1 LFCCGIFLEIIMES
15 IKKLLIASVISL
27 ASCASMAAEHQ
38 DKPVRIAAPFE
49 IKGADPALSGDIL
62 LRMDV
67 VETLVEV
74 NDRAEPIPALAQS
87 WQVSA
92 DGLRWQLQLR
102 DNVRFHDGSPLNAS
116 AVVKSLNTARSKA
129 GLLDKTPISDISG
142 ERQIVTLT
150 LREPFT
156 PLLSVLAESRSQI
169 LALASWDAQ
178 GNITRIIGSGP
189 FMLTSFQPPQSLV
202 VKRFDDYWG
211 EKPAIT
217 AASYLSS
224 GRAETR
230 ALLAESGDADYVF
243 NLDAASRQR
252 LARKPTLQLPTIPV
266 PRTLMLKLNLG
277 DPLLAEQTVRE
288 AISMAIDRNA
298 LAMAVLRYP
307 GAASQLFPPNMGEWH
322 NSQLQPLQFTPQQA
336 VQQLQAAGW
345 KKGEDGVLVRN
356 GQRFSLTLLTFPDRP
371 ELPLMAMVIQQQLR
385 KVGIEVKINATSASE
400 IPAQHHSNR
409 LQLALFSRNFALT
422 PDPTGT
428 LLQDYAA
435 NGGDW
440 GAMNWH
446 PAGFSAALH
455 TLTQSTDVTARAQ
468 ARNVITAS
476 LQQDLPVI
484 PVAWYQQS
492 AAINSK
498 LKNVTLDPFERH
510 FGLRH
515 MRWEQ

>member
-1 LFCCGIFLEIIMES
+1 MES
-15 IKKLLIASVISL
+15 IKKLLIASAISL

-102 DNVRFHDGSPLNAS
+102 DNVRFHDGSPLNAA

-142 ERQIVTLT
+142 EGQIVTLT

-476 LQQDLPVI
+476 LQQNLPVI
-484 PVAWYQQS
+484 PIAWYQQS

>member
-1 LFCCGIFLEIIMES
+1 MES
-15 IKKLLIASVISL
+15 IKKLFIASAISL

-102 DNVRFHDGSPLNAS
+102 DNVRFHDGSPLNAA

-142 ERQIVTLT
+142 EGQIVTLT

-189 FMLTSFQPPQSLV
+189 FMLTSFQPPQSLA

-455 TLTQSTDVTARAQ
+455 TLTQSTDATARAQ

>member
-1 LFCCGIFLEIIMES
+1 MKS
-15 IKKLLIASVISL
+15 MKKLLIATALGL
-27 ASCASMAAEHQ
+27 ASCASLAASHQ
-38 DKPVRIAAPFE
+38 ENTVRIAAPFE

-74 NDRAEPIPALAQS
+74 DAYAEPVPALAAS
-87 WQVSA
+87 WQVSD
-92 DGLRWQLQLR
+92 DGLRWQFVLR
-102 DNVRFHDGSPLNAS
+102 DNVRFHDGSPLNAQ

-142 ERQIVTLT
+142 EGQVVNIR

-169 LALASWDAQ
+169 LALSSWDQQ
-178 GNITRIIGSGP
+178 GNITQIIGSGP
-189 FMLTSFQPPQSLV
+189 FMLTAFQPPQSLT
-202 VKRFDDYWG
+202 VKRFEDYWG
-211 EKPAIT
+211 KKPQIA

-252 LARKPTLQLPTIPV
+252 LARKPGLQIPAILV

-277 DPLLAEQTVRE
+277 DPLLAELPVRE

-298 LAMAVLRYP
+298 MAMAVLRYP
-307 GAASQLFPPNMGEWH
+307 GAATQLFPQNMGEWH
-322 NSQLQPLQFTPQQA
+322 NAALQPLQYQPERA
-336 VQQLQAAGW
+336 VQRLKQAGW
-345 KKGEDGVLVRN
+345 QAGSDGVLTRN
-356 GQRFSLTLLTFPDRP
+356 GQRLSVTLLTFPDRP

-385 KVGIEVKINATSASE
+385 KVGIEVKINSTNASE
-400 IPAQHHSNR
+400 IPAQHHSGQ
-409 LQLALFSRNFALT
+409 LQMALFSRNFALT

-428 LLQDYAA
+428 LVQDYAE

-455 TLTQSTDVTARAQ
+455 TLTQSTDAAARAQ
-468 ARNVITAS
+468 ARALITTA

-484 PVAWYQQS
+484 PIAWYQQS
-492 AAINSK
+492 AAINSQ
-498 LKNVTLDPFERH
+498 LKDVALDPFERH
-510 FGLRH
+510 FGLRNMH
-515 MRWEQ
+515 WEP

>member
-1 LFCCGIFLEIIMES
+1 MKS
-15 IKKLLIASVISL
+15 MKKLLIATALGL
-27 ASCASMAAEHQ
+27 ASCASLAAPHQ
-38 DKPVRIAAPFE
+38 ENTVRIAAPFE

-74 NDRAEPIPALAQS
+74 DAHAEPIPALAAS
-87 WQVSA
+87 WQVSD
-92 DGLRWQLQLR
+92 DGLRWQFVLR
-102 DNVRFHDGSPLNAS
+102 DNVRFHDGSPLNAQ

-142 ERQIVTLT
+142 EGQVVTIR

-169 LALASWDAQ
+169 LALSSWDQQ
-178 GNITRIIGSGP
+178 GNITQIIGSGP
-189 FMLTSFQPPQSLV
+189 FMLTGFQPPQSLA
-202 VKRFDDYWG
+202 VKRFEDYWG
-211 EKPAIT
+211 KKPQIA

-252 LARKPTLQLPTIPV
+252 LARKPTLQIPAIPV

-277 DPLLAEQTVRE
+277 DPLLAELPVRE

-298 LAMAVLRYP
+298 MAMAVLRYP
-307 GAASQLFPPNMGEWH
+307 GAATQLFPQNMGEWH
-322 NSQLQPLQFTPQQA
+322 NAALQPLQYQPEGAAQHLKQ
-336 VQQLQAAGW
+336 AGW
-345 KKGEDGVLVRN
+345 QAGSDGVLTRN
-356 GQRFSLTLLTFPDRP
+356 GQRLSVTLLTFPDRP

-385 KVGIEVKINATSASE
+385 KVGIEVKINSTNASE
-400 IPAQHHSNR
+400 IPAQHHSGQ
-409 LQLALFSRNFALT
+409 LQMALFSRNFALT

-428 LLQDYAA
+428 LLQDYAE

-446 PAGFSAALH
+446 PTGFSAALH
-455 TLTQSTDVTARAQ
+455 TLTQSTDLAARAQ
-468 ARNVITAS
+468 ARVLITTA
-476 LQQDLPVI
+476 LQQELPVI
-484 PVAWYQQS
+484 PIAWYQQS
-492 AAINSK
+492 AAINSQ
-498 LKNVTLDPFERH
+498 LKDVALDPFERH
-510 FGLRH
+510 FGLRNMH
-515 MRWEQ
+515 WEP

>member
-1 LFCCGIFLEIIMES
+1 MKS
-15 IKKLLIASVISL
+15 IKKMLIASAIGL
-27 ASCASMAAEHQ
+27 ASCASLAAEQQ
-38 DKPVRIAAPFE
+38 DKLVRIAAPFE

-74 NDRAEPIPALAQS
+74 NSHGEPIPALAQS

-92 DGLRWQLQLR
+92 DGLNWQLKLR
-102 DNVRFHDGSPLNAS
+102 DNVRFHDGSPLNAA

-129 GLLDKTPISDISG
+129 GLLDKTPITDISG
-142 ERQIVTLT
+142 EGQLVTIT

-189 FMLTSFQPPQSLV
+189 FVLTAFQPPQSLA
-202 VKRFDDYWG
+202 VKRFAEYWG
-211 EKPAIT
+211 EKPAIA

-252 LARKPTLQLPTIPV
+252 LARKPSLQLPAIPV

-277 DPLLAEQTVRE
+277 DPLLAEQPVRA

-307 GAASQLFPPNMGEWH
+307 GAASQLFPANMGEWH
-322 NSQLQPLQFTPQQA
+322 NSALQPLQFNPQQA
-336 VQQLQAAGW
+336 EKLLDAAGW
-345 KKGEDGVLVRN
+345 KKGADCVLVRD

-385 KVGIEVKINATSASE
+385 KIGIEVKINSTSASE

-446 PAGFSAALH
+446 PQGFSAALH
-455 TLTQSTDVTARAQ
+455 TLRQSTDAAARAQ
-468 ARNVITAS
+468 ARSVITTA

-484 PVAWYQQS
+484 PIAWYQQS

-498 LKNVTLDPFERH
+498 LKNVPLDPFERH
-510 FGLRH
+510 FGLRQ
-515 MRWEQ
+515 MQWEQ

>member
-1 LFCCGIFLEIIMES
+1 MKS
-15 IKKLLIASVISL
+15 MKNLLIASALGL
-27 ASCASMAAEHQ
+27 ASYASVAAEHQ
-38 DKPVRIAAPFE
+38 DKTVRIAAPFE
-49 IKGADPALSGDIL
+49 IKGADPGLSGDIL

-74 NDRAEPIPALAQS
+74 NERAEPIPALAQS

-92 DGLRWQLQLR
+92 DGLQWQFNLR
-102 DNVRFHDGSPLNAS
+102 PNVRFHDESPLDAA

-129 GLLDKTPISDISG
+129 GLLDKTPITAISG
-142 ERQIVTLT
+142 EGLHVTIT

-178 GNITRIIGSGP
+178 DNITRIIGSGP
-189 FMLTSFQPPQSLV
+189 FMLTSFQPPQSLAV
-202 VKRFDDYWG
+202 QRFDDYWG
-211 EKPAIT
+211 EKPAIA

-252 LARKPTLQLPTIPV
+252 LARKPALQLPAIPV
-266 PRTLMLKLNLG
+266 PRTLMLKLNAG
-277 DPLLAEQTVRE
+277 DPLLAEQPVRA

-307 GAASQLFPPNMGEWH
+307 GAATQLFPPNMGEWH
-322 NSQLQPLQFTPQQA
+322 NNALQPLQFNPQQA
-336 VQQLQAAGW
+336 AQQLQAAGW
-345 KKGEDGVLVRN
+345 KMGADGVLARN
-356 GQRFSLTLLTFPDRP
+356 GQRFSVTLLTFPDRP

-385 KVGIEVKINATSASE
+385 KVGIEVKINSTNASE

-428 LLQDYAA
+428 LLQDYAEK
-435 NGGDW
+435 GGDW

-455 TLTQSTDVTARAQ
+455 TLTQSTDTAERAQ
-468 ARNVITAS
+468 ARNLITAS

-484 PVAWYQQS
+484 PIAWYQQS

-510 FGLRH
+510 FGLRQ
-515 MRWEQ
+515 MQWEQ

>member
-1 LFCCGIFLEIIMES
+1 MKS
-15 IKKLLIASVISL
+15 MKKLLIATALGL
-27 ASCASMAAEHQ
+27 ASCASFAAQHQ
-38 DKPVRIAAPFE
+38 ENTVRIAAPFE

-74 NDRAEPIPALAQS
+74 NQRGEPIPALAKS
-87 WQVSA
+87 WQVSEN
-92 DGLRWQLQLR
+92 GLRWQLQLR
-102 DNVRFHDGSPLNAS
+102 DNVHFHDGSPLDAA

-129 GLLDKTPISDISG
+129 GLLDKTPITEISG
-142 ERQIVTLT
+142 EGQVVTIT

-169 LALASWDAQ
+169 LALSSWDAQ

-189 FMLTSFQPPQSLV
+189 FMLTAFQPPQSLA
-202 VKRFDDYWG
+202 VKRFEGYWG
-211 EKPAIT
+211 EKPYIA

-252 LARKPTLQLPTIPV
+252 LARKPALQLPAIPV

-277 DPLLAEQTVRE
+277 DPLLAEQPVRE
-288 AISMAIDRNA
+288 AISMAIDRYA

-322 NSQLQPLQFTPQQA
+322 NAALPPLSYQPDSAVTLLQK
-336 VQQLQAAGW
+336 AGW
-345 KKGEDGVLVRN
+345 QPGSDGVLTRN

-385 KVGIEVKINATSASE
+385 KIGIEVKINSTNASE
-400 IPAQHHSNR
+400 IPAQHHSGK

-428 LLQDYAA
+428 LLQDYAEK
-435 NGGDW
+435 GGDW

-446 PAGFSAALH
+446 PTGFSGALH
-455 TLTQSTDVTARAQ
+455 TLTQSTDASARAK
-468 ARNVITAS
+468 ARTLITSA

-484 PVAWYQQS
+484 PIAWYQQS
-492 AAINSK
+492 AAINSQ
-498 LKNVTLDPFERH
+498 LQNVALDPFERH
-510 FGLRH
+510 FGLRQL
-515 MRWEQ
+515 RWEP

>member
-1 LFCCGIFLEIIMES
+1 MKS
-15 IKKLLIASVISL
+15 MKKLLIVTALGL
-27 ASCASMAAEHQ
+27 ASCASLAAPHQ
-38 DKPVRIAAPFE
+38 ENTVRIAAPFE

-74 NDRAEPIPALAQS
+74 DAHAEPIPALAAS
-87 WQVSA
+87 WQVSD
-92 DGLRWQLQLR
+92 DGLRWQFVLR
-102 DNVRFHDGSPLNAS
+102 DNVRFHDGSPLNAQ

-142 ERQIVTLT
+142 EGQVVTIR

-169 LALASWDAQ
+169 LALSSWDQQ
-178 GNITRIIGSGP
+178 GNITQIIGSGP
-189 FMLTSFQPPQSLV
+189 FMLTGFQPPQSLA
-202 VKRFDDYWG
+202 VKRFEDYWG
-211 EKPAIT
+211 KKPQIA

-230 ALLAESGDADYVF
+230 ALLADSGDADYVF

-252 LARKPTLQLPTIPV
+252 LARKPTLQIPAIPV

-277 DPLLAEQTVRE
+277 DPLLAELPVRE

-298 LAMAVLRYP
+298 MAMAVLRYP
-307 GAASQLFPPNMGEWH
+307 GAATQLFPQNMGEWH
-322 NSQLQPLQFTPQQA
+322 NAALQPLQYQPERAAQHLKQ
-336 VQQLQAAGW
+336 AGW
-345 KKGEDGVLVRN
+345 QAGSDGVLTRN
-356 GQRFSLTLLTFPDRP
+356 GQRLSVTLLTFPDRP

-385 KVGIEVKINATSASE
+385 KVGIEVKINSTNASE
-400 IPAQHHSNR
+400 IPAQHHSGQ
-409 LQLALFSRNFALT
+409 LQMALFSRNFALT

-428 LLQDYAA
+428 LLQDYAE

-455 TLTQSTDVTARAQ
+455 TLTQSTDSAARAQ
-468 ARNVITAS
+468 ARVLITTA
-476 LQQDLPVI
+476 LQQELPVI
-484 PVAWYQQS
+484 PIAWYQQS
-492 AAINSK
+492 AAINSQ
-498 LKNVTLDPFERH
+498 LKDVALDPFERH
-510 FGLRH
+510 FGLRNMH
-515 MRWEQ
+515 WEP